1 MLKIKR
7 IYRPPVFDTATTF
20 VSTNVKHKM
29 NILYVSVFRKSG
41 ALHSALSG
49 NTLGVPWLHITS
61 VYLTEKKDK
70 LNFSAF
76 VKILSYSVTN
86 ELIDFSQKQAA
97 TIHSR

>member
-1 MLKIKR
+1 MYYTYL
-7 IYRPPVFDTATTF
+7 FS
-20 VSTNVKHKM
+20 VSQV
-29 NILYVSVFRKSG
+29 
-41 ALHSALSG
+41 HSALSG